1 MVHPVIHYASIPL
14 VIIISTVAGV
24 FALLSWRIFRNSPFG
39 TAIALLTLGM
49 VAMAAYH
56 VILLATET
64 EPFVL
69 HVFRSAIN
77 TIIAIFIG
85 LMVIRHRQL
94 RQGQITGDGEWV
106 D

>member
-1 MVHPVIHYASIPL
+1 MVHPVIQYASIPI

-49 VAMAAYH
+49 VAMATYH
-56 VILLATET
+56 VLLLATEV
-64 EPFVL
+64 EPFAL

-85 LMVIRHRQL
+85 LMIIRHRQL
-94 RQGQITGDGEWV
+94 RQKITTGDSEWT